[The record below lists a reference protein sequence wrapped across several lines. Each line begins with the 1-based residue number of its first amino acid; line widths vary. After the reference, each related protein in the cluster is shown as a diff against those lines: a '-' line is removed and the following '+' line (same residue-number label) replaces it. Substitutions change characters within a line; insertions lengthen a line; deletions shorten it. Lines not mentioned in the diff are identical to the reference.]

1 MPRRRKRVK
10 PPEQLEEH
18 LKKHL
23 KTDWVRVLRV
33 GKQTYSKYSMGYA
46 VALIPKVVRGVMTDE
61 LIPALIRYNTE
72 TGFTTQLIPLDPDVI
87 DPLIELIREGYREA
101 LRRSLTPK

>member
-1 MPRRRKRVK
+1 MPRRRKRVRR
-10 PPEQLEEH
+10 PEDLEAH
-18 LKKHL
+18 LKKYL
-23 KTDWVRVLRV
+23 RTDYVKVLRI

-46 VALIPKVVRGVMTDE
+46 IALVPKVTRGVVTDE
-61 LIPALIRYNTE
+61 LIPALVRFNTE